1 MAEHARPV
9 AVFLSCTTQSTA
21 LVKLLKLLEVDKGE
35 VEADLRGLHAEWNLK
50 SLKALQRYAD

>member
-21 LVKLLKLLEVDKGE
+21 LVKLLKLLEVDMGE
-35 VEADLRGLHAEWNLK
+35 VEAELRGLHAEWNLK
-50 SLKALQRYAD
+50 SP